1 MDDEPAPPVIC
12 KKGKCAPYDPTKDRV
27 RNRLSKLK
35 RSFFFSSLPQVLQGQ
50 VVRAERQRIAEERQ
64 RILKKIRAGE
74 LPADTVLP
82 QQARGRDS

>member
-1 MDDEPAPPVIC
+1 MRALRSY
-12 KKGKCAPYDPTKDRV
+12 KGQSEKSIKQIEKV
-27 RNRLSKLK
+27 FL
-35 RSFFFSSLPQVLQGQ
+35 FSSLPQVLQGQ

>member
-1 MDDEPAPPVIC
+1 MRALRSY
-12 KKGKCAPYDPTKDRV
+12 KGQSEKSIKQIENV
-27 RNRLSKLK
+27 FL
-35 RSFFFSSLPQVLQGQ
+35 FSSLPQVLQGQ